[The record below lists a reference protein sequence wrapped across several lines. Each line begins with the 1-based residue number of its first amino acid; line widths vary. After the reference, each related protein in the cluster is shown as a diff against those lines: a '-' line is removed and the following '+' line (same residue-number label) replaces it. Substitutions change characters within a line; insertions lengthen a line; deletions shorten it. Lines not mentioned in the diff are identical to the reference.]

1 MQGRVDLSNMT
12 QDQFES
18 MTNDNGDLVETYQE
32 SEEEEIEESDDSEQE
47 EETEED
53 QEESEEE
60 PDSGDDSE
68 EVDWEAIDPRYKKAF
83 EEARSEAQKRHE
95 EYRKIQSHMTK
106 QSQQSKEFEQHRQRL
121 EERDNQLRQIEAL
134 LEQHPH
140 LVDLIDRELAKATDP
155 LESAEVPDY
164 LKEDPAFKYIQ
175 QAYKPYVKGL
185 EQKISTFEKKFS
197 KFDEFERSQQ
207 ESKNRQYLETQ
218 LDAAKEAVKSMF
230 GRDATEDDVTKVLE
244 YMVENKFYNNGKAA
258 ALAVFQDQ
266 YEKAIS
272 EKQQNRMKEKAGK
285 FPSRNKSI
293 SASRVKAE
301 SDMDAD
307 DAIRASIAD
316 WRGN

>member
-1 MQGRVDLSNMT
+1 MSRQPDLSNLT
-12 QDQFES
+12 QEQFES

-32 SEEEEIEESDDSEQE
+32 SEEEEEPEESEQE
-47 EETEED
+47 EAEEE
-53 QEESEEE
+53 QEASEEE
-60 PDSGDDSE
+60 PQGDDSE
-68 EVDWEAIDPRYKKAF
+68 EIDWEAIDPRYKKAF
-83 EEARSEAQKRHE
+83 EESRSEAQKRQE

-106 QSQQSKEFEQHRQRL
+106 QSRQWKEFEQTRQKL
-121 EERDNQLRQIEAL
+121 EERNNQLTQIEAL
-134 LEQHPH
+134 LEEHPH
-140 LVDLIDRELAKATDP
+140 LVDLIDREIAKAANP

-164 LKEDPAFKYIQ
+164 LKEDPAYKFIQ
-175 QAYKPYVKGL
+175 QTYQPYVKGL
-185 EQKISTFEKKFS
+185 EQKISAFEKKFS
-197 KFDEFERSQQ
+197 KFDDFERSQQ
-207 ESKNRQYLETQ
+207 EAKNREILDTQ
-218 LDAAKEAVKSMF
+218 LNAAKEAVKSMF
-230 GRDATEDDVTKVLE
+230 GRDATEEDVTKVLE
-244 YMVENKFYNNGKAA
+244 YMVDNKFYNNGKAA

-301 SDMDAD
+301 SDMDSD

>member
-1 MQGRVDLSNMT
+1 MQGRADLSNLT
-12 QDQFES
+12 QEQFES
-18 MTNDNGDLVETYQE
+18 MANDNGDLRDPYDAPD
-32 SEEEEIEESDDSEQE
+32 EEEVEETDEPEQE

-53 QEESEEE
+53 QEVEEEE
-60 PDSGDDSE
+60 PEGEDSTE
-68 EVDWEAIDPRYKKAF
+68 IDWEAIDPRYKKAF
-83 EEARSEAQKRHE
+83 EETRSEAQKRQE

-106 QSQQSKEFEQHRQRL
+106 KSQEFQQFEQSRQKL
-121 EERDNQLRQIEAL
+121 EERNNQLSQIEAL

-140 LVDLIDRELAKATDP
+140 LVDLIDREVAKASNP

-164 LKEDPAFKYIQ
+164 LKQDPMFQHVEKVFKPYIQ
-175 QAYKPYVKGL
+175 KLEKELEDVK
-185 EQKISTFEKKFS
+185 KKTGR
-197 KFDEFERSQQ
+197 FDEMDRQQ
-207 ESKNRQYLETQ
+207 AEAKNKEVLDTQ
-218 LDAAKEAVKSMF
+218 LNAAKETVKSMF

-266 YEKAIS
+266 YEKAIA

-293 SASRVKAE
+293 SSSRVKSE
-301 SDMDAD
+301 GDMDSD

>member
-1 MQGRVDLSNMT
+1 MQGKPDLSNLT

-18 MTNDNGDLVETYQE
+18 MANDNGDLRDPYDAPDEEVEE
-32 SEEEEIEESDDSEQE
+32 ADEPEQE
-47 EETEED
+47 EDTEED
-53 QEESEEE
+53 QEAEEEE
-60 PDSGDDSE
+60 PKGEDSD
-68 EVDWEAIDPRYKKAF
+68 EVNWDAIDPRYKKAF
-83 EEARSEAQKRHE
+83 EETRSEAQKRQE

-106 QSQQSKEFEQHRQRL
+106 QSQQYKEFDQTRQKL
-121 EERDNQLRQIEAL
+121 EERNNQLSQIEAL

-140 LVDLIDRELAKATDP
+140 LVDLIDREIAKASNP

-164 LKEDPAFKYIQ
+164 LKEDPAYKYIQ
-175 QAYKPYVKGL
+175 QTYQPYVKSL
-185 EQKISTFEKKFS
+185 EQKLSSFEKKFS

-207 ESKNRQYLETQ
+207 EAKNREVLDTQ
-218 LDAAKEAVKSMF
+218 LNAAKEAVKSMF

-266 YEKAIS
+266 YEKAIA
-272 EKQQNRMKEKAGK
+272 EKQQGRMREKAGK

-293 SASRVKAE
+293 SSSRVKSE
-301 SDMDAD
+301 GDMDSE
-307 DAIRASIAD
+307 DAIKASIAE